1 MAPETL
7 NKSRFGIWPILLLFG
22 ILLVSL
28 SLMSDATHHSDRF
41 GQLYSWLLLINALGL
56 IVLVAL
62 IGSNLYW
69 MVSQYRARAPG
80 ALLTARLLVAFIV
93 LAVVPITIVY
103 YFSLQFLQR
112 GIDSWFNVE
121 IEQALEDS
129 LDLSRGALDV
139 RLSDLLGL
147 TGKVA
152 DELSELSPS
161 MIPIML
167 YDLRVR
173 SGAVELTVY
182 GHEGRIVG
190 SSNQDSSAI
199 LPSNPS
205 KEVALVLSQ
214 GRPYVALEPLGDGGL
229 FARTVMPIRVA
240 KVGSEGLTLQALYQM
255 PGRLSDLA
263 DNVQAQIT
271 RYKELSFLRRPLK
284 YSYTLTLSLVLVL
297 SLLAAVWAAFFSARR
312 LIAPIGVLADGT
324 RAVAEGDYS
333 KRLPVSSEDE
343 LGFLVRS
350 FNDMTRR
357 LAHGRDQALTSQ
369 QQIESQRAY
378 LETLLGSL
386 SSGVM
391 SIDGKGI
398 VTTANDAA
406 CKILGLDINKTL
418 GSSLNQLV
426 DSQDYLEP
434 MLNEIEANKMAN
446 TEQWQTQITLTGETG
461 QRILMCRSTLLSES
475 EAASGSQVL
484 VFDDVTDLI
493 RAQRESAWGEVARR
507 LAHEIKNPL
516 TPIQLSAER
525 MRRKYLNS
533 MDEAEADVLDRATH
547 TIVQQVESLKEMVNA
562 FSDYAR
568 APQLELQSLM
578 LHDLLRE
585 VLDLYK
591 SNEQIINIQLTQ
603 PEPLIEAD
611 AGRLRQLLH
620 NLIKNALESV
630 SDIYNAQL
638 LIETRWQMEDGE
650 RYIELCIE
658 DNGGGFSQEILEH
671 VFEPYVT
678 TKARGTG
685 LGLAIVK
692 KIVEEHNGQ
701 IQACNTSEHHAR
713 IEIRFTAAVNP
724 EGNRNSPRAI
734 NNSSSI

>member
-1 MAPETL
+1 MAIESL
-7 NKSRFGIWPILLLFG
+7 KKSRFGIWPILLLFG
-22 ILLVSL
+22 ILLASL
-28 SLMSDATHHSDRF
+28 TLMSDATHHSERF
-41 GQLYSWLLLINALGL
+41 GQLYSWLLLVNALGL

-62 IGSNLYW
+62 IGTNLYW

-80 ALLTARLLVAFIV
+80 ALLTARLLVTFIV
-93 LAVVPITIVY
+93 LAVVPIAIVY

-121 IEQALEDS
+121 IEKALEDS

-139 RLSDLLGL
+139 RLGDLLGL
-147 TGKVA
+147 TEKIA
-152 DELSELSPS
+152 DELSERSPS
-161 MIPIML
+161 MIPITL
-167 YDLRVR
+167 YDLRVQ
-173 SGAVELTVY
+173 SSAVELTVF
-182 GHEGRIVG
+182 GEEGRVVA
-190 SSNQDSSAI
+190 SSNLDSSAL
-199 LPSNPS
+199 LPSRPS

-214 GRPYVALEPLGDGGL
+214 GRPYVALEPLGNNGL
-229 FARTVMPIRVA
+229 FVRTVVPIRAA
-240 KVGSEGLTLQALYQM
+240 KLSSEGLTLQALYQM
-255 PGRLSDLA
+255 PGRLSELA

-271 RYKELSFLRRPLK
+271 RYKELSFLRQPLK

-297 SLLAAVWAAFFSARR
+297 SLLSAVWAAFFAARR
-312 LIAPIGVLADGT
+312 LVSPIGVLADGT

-357 LAHGRDQALTSQ
+357 LAHARDQAHASQ
-369 QQIESQRAY
+369 QQIEVQRAY

-391 SIDGKGI
+391 SIDSQGT
-398 VTTANDAA
+398 VTMVNDAA
-406 CKILGLDINKTL
+406 CNILGLEINKTL
-418 GSSLNQLV
+418 GNSLEQLITGH
-426 DSQDYLEP
+426 SYLEP
-434 MLNEIEANKMAN
+434 LRHVIEANHA
-446 TEQWQTQITLTGETG
+446 TSGEPWQDQIVLARAAG
-461 QRILMCRSTLLSES
+461 QRVLMCRSTPLSEGK
-475 EAASGSQVL
+475 ATAGGQVM

-525 MRRKYLNS
+525 LRRKYLNS
-533 MDEAEADVLDRATH
+533 MDESEADVLDRATH

-568 APQLELQSLM
+568 APKVELQPLL
-578 LHDLLRE
+578 LHDLLEE

-591 SNEQIINIQLTQ
+591 SSGQVITMQLAT
-603 PEPLIEAD
+603 PEPQIEAD

-620 NLIKNALESV
+620 NLIKNAFESV
-630 SDIYNAQL
+630 GATQNTRLQ
-638 LIETRWQMEDGE
+638 IETHWQFEAGE
-650 RYIELCIE
+650 RFIQLCFE
-658 DNGGGFSQEILEH
+658 DNGGGFSEEVLTHI
-671 VFEPYVT
+671 FEPYVT

-701 IQACNTSEHHAR
+701 IKAFNTSDRHAR
-713 IEIRFTAAVNP
+713 IEICFAAAVNRG
-724 EGNRNSPRAI
+724 GN
-734 NNSSSI
+734 